1 VVQSGLAG
9 AVAAAAAEPRLTLEI
24 VGNDR
29 PGIVRDIARIL
40 AENEV
45 NIEDLSTGVVSGSFS
60 GETLF
65 RVTALVRAPGATA
78 VDAVRAGQERL
89 GNELMVDIQP
99 APEG

>member
-1 VVQSGLAG
+1 MVQSGLAG
-9 AVAAAAAEPRLTLEI
+9 AVAAAAAEPRLTLEV

-29 PGIVRDIARIL
+29 PGIVRDIARML
-40 AENEV
+40 AESEV
-45 NIEDLSTGVVSGSFS
+45 NIEELSTGVVSGPFS

-65 RVTALVRAPGATA
+65 RVTALVRAPGAAA
-78 VDAVRAGQERL
+78 VDAVRVGLERL